1 MIPQTTPTASSIAA
15 TTAGRLAPA
24 SEVPRSPAETDA
36 GSAMGTSGRRS
47 AGPVTAGWDGM
58 KMRDPDGGPA
68 GGIDGVDVAGPDGVP
83 AGGIDGVDVAGPD
96 GAEADGAEADGPDTA
111 GPDGTAGGMWGGVPD
126 GPAGAAVRGP
136 VGVTRGEPACTIV
149 PGASTA
155 VNRDHAPDQPSRVRG
170 HLSSGCDTDSPA
182 GQIP

>member
-1 MIPQTTPTASSIAA
+1 
-15 TTAGRLAPA
+15 
-24 SEVPRSPAETDA
+24 
-36 GSAMGTSGRRS
+36 
-47 AGPVTAGWDGM
+47 
-58 KMRDPDGGPA
+58 MRDPDGVSA
-68 GGIDGVDVAGPDGVP
+68 GGVDVADPDV
-83 AGGIDGVDVAGPD
+83 
-96 GAEADGAEADGPDTA
+96 AEADGPEADGADGPDMA

-126 GPAGAAVRGP
+126 GPDGAAVRGP

-170 HLSSGCDTDSPA
+170 HLSSGCDTYSPA

>member
-15 TTAGRLAPA
+15 TTAGRLAPV

-36 GSAMGTSGRRS
+36 GSVMGTSVRRS
-47 AGPVTAGWDGM
+47 AGPVTTGRDGM
-58 KMRDPDGGPA
+58 KRRD
-68 GGIDGVDVAGPDGVP
+68 PDGVP
-83 AGGIDGVDVAGPD
+83 AGGINGVDVAGADGAEPDGAEPDGAEPDGAEPD
-96 GAEADGAEADGPDTA
+96 GAEADGADMA

-126 GPAGAAVRGP
+126 GPAGATVRGP

>member
-1 MIPQTTPTASSIAA
+1 M
-15 TTAGRLAPA
+15 
-24 SEVPRSPAETDA
+24 
-36 GSAMGTSGRRS
+36 
-47 AGPVTAGWDGM
+47 
-58 KMRDPDGGPA
+58 
-68 GGIDGVDVAGPDGVP
+68 
-83 AGGIDGVDVAGPD
+83 
-96 GAEADGAEADGPDTA
+96 A

>member
-15 TTAGRLAPA
+15 TTAGRLAPV

-36 GSAMGTSGRRS
+36 GSVMGTSERRS
-47 AGPVTAGWDGM
+47 AGPVTAGRDGM
-58 KMRDPDGGPA
+58 KMRD
-68 GGIDGVDVAGPDGVP
+68 PDGVP

-96 GAEADGAEADGPDTA
+96 GAEADEAEADGAEAGGPDMA